1 MASDEDL
8 LKDAKEAF
16 KEAESTGA
24 ENRADALADLKFAR
38 LGGEEQWPSEIVKK
52 RRQEARP
59 VETINRMPAFIRQ
72 VVNDAR
78 QNKPSIKV
86 HPVDSG
92 ADVATAKVLDGLI
105 RNIQASSD
113 ADVAY
118 DTATDFAVS
127 AGYGFWRVGVE
138 YTHDD
143 SFDKEIRIDRIA
155 NPFAVYGDPRSTAAD
170 SSDWNVAF
178 VVDTIGKEEL
188 VARWPE
194 AEAVGWDAYQGLN
207 PPWRPDGD
215 DVTYAE
221 WWKREEVDKTLVR
234 LSNGEI
240 VTDDALE
247 QMADVVKALGLQVTG
262 ERKTK
267 GWKVT
272 QRIITGAQVLETN
285 DWAGRWIPI
294 VPVYGDEVNVEGK
307 RYFRSL
313 IRDAKGAQVMFNFM
327 RSVAAETL
335 ADQPRAPFIG
345 PEEAFQ
351 GVDARKWAT
360 ANREK
365 WAYLSYKGSVAPQ
378 RQPPPAS
385 ALGAIQEALS
395 AQDDMKSIMGLYDAS
410 LGQKSNETSG
420 RAILARQ
427 REGDVSTFHFID
439 NVSRAIRHTGRI
451 LLDLIPKVYTGE
463 RIVRTLGEDGTPG
476 SVQLGQA
483 PPGQPAAP
491 PPPDAGA
498 ASPAPGPQPAG
509 ASPTAAPA
517 AGLPAGVERIYD
529 LSAGKYDITVESG
542 PSFTTRREE
551 AAQQMMD
558 LLQAF
563 PAAAPMIGDLL
574 AKNLDWPG
582 ADEIAERLK
591 AMAGGGADPQALARL
606 QQEHQQ
612 AQQENMRLQ
621 AENAQIKSDKTIEAG
636 KLEVDRAKV
645 GVEQYKAHTD
655 RMTAVR
661 DILAPPPMPGDA
673 PQLQ

>member
-8 LKDAKEAF
+8 LKEAREAF
-16 KEAESTGA
+16 QDCESAGA
-24 ENRADALADLKFAR
+24 ENRAAALADLKFAR
-38 LGGEEQWPSEIVKK
+38 LGGEEQWPSEIVRK

-59 VETINRMPAFIRQ
+59 CETINRMPAFIRQ

-92 ADVATAKVLDGLI
+92 ADMATAKVLSELV

-127 AGYGFWRVGVE
+127 AGYGYWRVGIE

-143 SFDKEIRIDRIA
+143 GFDKEIRIDRIG
-155 NPFAVYGDPRSTAAD
+155 NPFGVYGDSRSTAAD

-178 VVDTIGKEEL
+178 VVDTITKDEL
-188 VARWPE
+188 TARWPQ

-207 PPWRPDGD
+207 PPWRLNGD

-221 WWKREEVDKTLVR
+221 WWTREEVEKTLVK

-247 QMADVVKALGLQVTG
+247 QMADIVAAAGLQVIG
-262 ERKTK
+262 QRQTK

-272 QRIITGAQVLETN
+272 QRLITGAQVLETVE
-285 DWAGRWIPI
+285 WAGRWIPI

-335 ADQPRAPFIG
+335 ADQPRAPYVG

-351 GVDARKWAT
+351 GVDAQKWAT

-410 LGQKSNETSG
+410 LGQRSNETSG

-439 NVSRAIRHTGRI
+439 NVARAIRHTGRI
-451 LLDLIPKVYTGE
+451 LLDLIPHVYTGE
-463 RIVRTLGEDGTPG
+463 RIIRVMGEDGTQS
-476 SVQLGQA
+476 SVRLGQGA
-483 PPGQPAAP
+483 PPPDGMASMPPGQP
-491 PPPDAGA
+491 
-498 ASPAPGPQPAG
+498 PAG
-509 ASPTAAPA
+509 PIPPQQGAA

-529 LSAGKYDITVESG
+529 LSAGKYDLTVEAG

-563 PAAAPMIGDLL
+563 PAAAPLIGDLV

-591 AMAGGGADPQALARL
+591 AMAGGGADPQAMQKL

-612 AQQENMRLQ
+612 AMQENMRLQ
-621 AENAQIKSDKTIEAG
+621 AENAQIKSDKTIDAG

-673 PQLQ
+673 PQMQ